1 MKTLIASLDGQV
13 MIRVQGRGE
22 EARTLGEALAREAL
36 QQGAEEVL
44 AHG

>member
-1 MKTLIASLDGQV
+1 MEALIASPDGQV
-13 MIRVQGRGE
+13 MIRVQGRGRQ
-22 EARTLGEALAREAL
+22 ADQLGIDLAQEAL